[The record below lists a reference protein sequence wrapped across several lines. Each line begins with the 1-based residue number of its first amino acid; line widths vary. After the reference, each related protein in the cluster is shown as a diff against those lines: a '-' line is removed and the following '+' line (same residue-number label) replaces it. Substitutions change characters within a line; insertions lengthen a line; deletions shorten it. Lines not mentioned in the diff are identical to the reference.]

1 MIYRKQ
7 SPTPPRLLL
16 RIVGT
21 AGAGTLLG
29 MAACGSP
36 SPDLV
41 GSAPA
46 LGTNDGGTS
55 SDGASDS
62 APDTIFMGSL
72 VTGSVACPADGSEV
86 VGCPGTFPDA
96 SDDATASSVDGS
108 GACPPD
114 ASGIEGCPIVTGLV
128 VSPNDASD
136 DAIVNGLVVHPGDSG

>member
-29 MAACGSP
+29 MAACGSNP
-36 SPDLV
+36 NIV
-41 GSAPA
+41 GST
-46 LGTNDGGTS
+46 GGVETNDGGMS

-62 APDTIFMGSL
+62 APDTIVMGSV
-72 VTGSVACPADGSEV
+72 VTGSVACPADGSDV

-96 SDDATASSVDGS
+96 SDDAADHGISGSVV
-108 GACPPD
+108 CPPD
-114 ASGIEGCPIVTGLV
+114 ASGIQGCPVVTGLV
-128 VSPNDASD
+128 VSPSDASD
-136 DAIVNGLVVHPGDSG
+136 DVIVNGLVAHPGDSG